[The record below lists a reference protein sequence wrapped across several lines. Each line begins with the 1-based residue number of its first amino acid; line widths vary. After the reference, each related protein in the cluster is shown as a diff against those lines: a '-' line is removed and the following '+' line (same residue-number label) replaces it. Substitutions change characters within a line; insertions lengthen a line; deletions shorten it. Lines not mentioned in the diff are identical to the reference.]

1 LLAVNAR
8 YCASNHYIY
17 YKFKTMHFRW
27 LLFLLIMFPLP
38 NLRAQNEHRIDSLKT
53 ALKKAKDPEAK
64 FKLYQGLTVLEEP
77 KSKYR
82 SGMLLNAE
90 VSGDTDLQLR
100 TYRFISWF
108 GDDPAAQVYLEK
120 MFALAKE
127 EKNEEF
133 QGWFYL
139 YSGSIQYFKK
149 NNSAKGLGLM
159 QEANTIA
166 VNNDLDSLALEVN
179 RIFGFIHGNKGE
191 RLLEYKSYMLQLSLA
206 EKIQDG
212 RAALGTYWNM
222 FWFYNTLKHFPKA
235 KEYALKI
242 LETGKK
248 NHWPDWIE
256 GGNHLLT
263 HYYTNVGEFETAK
276 YYYDVTKNLRRQNH
290 SPVTEDDDLLDIYS
304 NANDYVKLLRLLQ
317 KDDIKKSY
325 FKRGTKGYD
334 YYGDLASCYTKLGVA
349 DSAHYFLKKMKGA
362 MGVNEINN
370 WQYPMY
376 RGNYFKLVNNADSAA
391 VYYKKADSGV
401 GYTNNIDARIERYA
415 NLDTLFSRKG
425 NFQKAYYY
433 KTLWMQ
439 YKDSAAA
446 LAKDGDLVVMEIE
459 NENQRMEAERRASNN
474 IQYMGITAGLATV
487 FILLVLLGVFSS
499 STAII
504 RGLSFFAFIFFF
516 EFLILLLDN
525 TIHRI
530 THGEP
535 WKILSIKIVLI
546 AMLLPLHH
554 YIEHKVA
561 HHLLHRK
568 KVTLLRWK
576 KLRSSL
582 PAPIV
587 DSTDEIVG

>member
-1 LLAVNAR
+1 
-8 YCASNHYIY
+8 
-17 YKFKTMHFRW
+17 
-27 LLFLLIMFPLP
+27 MFPLA
-38 NLRAQNEHRIDSLKT
+38 NLKAQNEHRIDSLKL
-53 ALKKAKDPEAK
+53 ALNKAKDPDAK
-64 FKLYQGLTVLEEP
+64 FTLYQLLTALEEP

-100 TYRFISWF
+100 TYRFIGWF
-108 GDDPAAQVYLEK
+108 VEDPAAQTYLDK

-127 EKNEEF
+127 EKNEEY
-133 QGWFYL
+133 QGWYYL
-139 YSGSIQYFKK
+139 YSGGIQYFLK
-149 NNSAKGLGLM
+149 NNMAKGLGM
-159 QEANTIA
+159 VQEANAIA
-166 VNNDLDSLALEVN
+166 VNNDLDSLALEAN
-179 RIFGFIHGNKGE
+179 RAMGFIHSSKGE
-191 RLLEYKSYMLQLSLA
+191 RLLEYKSYMQQLSLA
-206 EKIQDG
+206 EKIRDG
-212 RAALGTYWNM
+212 RVAIATYWNM

-235 KEYALKI
+235 KEYAVKI

-248 NHWPDWIE
+248 NRWADWIE

-276 YYYDVTKNLRRQNH
+276 YYYDVTKKLRRQNH
-290 SPVTEDDDLLDIYS
+290 SPVTEEDDLLDIYS
-304 NANDYVKLLRLLQ
+304 NANDYVKLLALLR
-317 KDDIKKSY
+317 KDDIKKIY
-325 FKRGTKGYD
+325 FKNGNKGYD
-334 YYGDLASCYTKLGVA
+334 YYGQLANCYTKLGVA
-349 DSAHYFLKKMKGA
+349 DSAFHFLQKMKGA
-362 MGVNEINN
+362 AKVNEINN
-370 WQYPMY
+370 WQHPMY
-376 RGNYFKLVNNADSAA
+376 LGNYYKLVNNADSAA
-391 VYYKKADSGV
+391 VYYDKADNGI
-401 GYTNNIDARIERYA
+401 GFNNNVDARVERYA

-433 KTLWMQ
+433 KTLWMR

-459 NENQRMEAERRASNN
+459 NENQRMEAERRSSNN

-487 FILLVLLGVFSS
+487 FILLALLGVFSS
-499 STAII
+499 STTII

-525 TIHRI
+525 TIHKL

-535 WKILSIKIVLI
+535 WKVLSIKIVLI

-568 KVTLLRWK
+568 KITFLRWK
-576 KLRSSL
+576 KARAKV
-582 PAPIV
+582 PEPI
-587 DSTDEIVG
+587 TDNVEEILH